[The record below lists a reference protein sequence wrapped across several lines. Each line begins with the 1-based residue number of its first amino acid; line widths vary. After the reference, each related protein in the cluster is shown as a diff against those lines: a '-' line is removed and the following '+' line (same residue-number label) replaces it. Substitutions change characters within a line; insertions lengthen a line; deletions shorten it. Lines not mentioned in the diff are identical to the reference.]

1 MGLIKVY
8 YCRKKKL
15 PGSSDARHSR
25 TSSSSQWLTWRN
37 GPAEMVSADLAKS
50 HLLTDWSGI
59 SLLSLCCQTA
69 SHLLLSQLITVS
81 GWTSAAPGTVSPH
94 HFIFFFKKKKK
105 RTWLCCHQRRK
116 CPLSETRVT
125 VSRYLEKKV
134 TGEKKKSLH
143 TIETKRQDKRLRQ
156 SGLWS
161 GSSFQVQEND
171 DLFFLKTSV

>member
-105 RTWLCCHQRRK
+105 KNLTLLPSK
-116 CPLSETRVT
+116 EK
-125 VSRYLEKKV
+125 VSTERNQSDCV
-134 TGEKKKSLH
+134 QIFGEESHWRKKKITPH
-143 TIETKRQDKRLRQ
+143 Y
-156 SGLWS
+156 W
-161 GSSFQVQEND
+161 N
-171 DLFFLKTSV
+171 

>member
-1 MGLIKVY
+1 MT
-8 YCRKKKL
+8 
-15 PGSSDARHSR
+15 PGIAGHQAQASGSR
-25 TSSSSQWLTWRN
+25 E
-37 GPAEMVSADLAKS
+37 EMVQQKWSADLAKS

-59 SLLSLCCQTA
+59 SLLSLCRQTA

-81 GWTSAAPGTVSPH
+81 GWTSAAPGTVSAH
-94 HFIFFFKKKKK
+94 LCLKKKK

-116 CPLSETRVT
+116 CPLSETT
-125 VSRYLEKKV
+125 VAVCRYLEKKV

-171 DLFFLKTSV
+171 DLFFLKKSV